1 MLTIIILV
9 ILCLSAACIIMFWH
23 IYNEKKINRTKMS
36 FKESLDL
43 VGLPIV
49 TFYQGDKKFHFLLDS
64 GASNNCINT
73 KFLKILEYSD
83 TNKKSS
89 VYGMEGNTVNTG
101 IVVINL
107 YYKGNHFSDEFIS
120 IDISKAF
127 DEVKKECN
135 IEITGILGSEF
146 LSKYKY
152 ILDYKD
158 NIAYMK

>member
-1 MLTIIILV
+1 MTTIVVLV
-9 ILCLSAACIIMFWH
+9 ILLLLSACIIMLWH
-23 IYNEKKINRTKMS
+23 IHTEKRINRTKMS

-43 VGLPIV
+43 IGLPIV
-49 TFYQGDKKFHFLLDS
+49 TFYQGDRKFHFLLDS
-64 GASNNCINT
+64 GATNNCINT
-73 KFLKILEYSD
+73 KFLDIMEYSD
-83 TNKKSS
+83 TDKKSS

-101 IVVINL
+101 IVNIDL

-127 DEVKKECN
+127 DEVKRECN